1 MTSGVGSARKR
12 ARAVRERRAR
22 SATASAPAR
31 APAPRDR
38 GGTEKLQK
46 ALADL
51 GLGSRREIERWIV
64 AGRVSVNGAVA
75 RLGARVAKDDRIS
88 VDGIERRGAHRAEHR
103 AGERAGRREARVA
116 GRVASPR
123 VLIMNKA
130 EGVIC
135 TRRDPQGRPTCFD
148 GLPRL
153 VGGRWIAVGRL
164 DINSSGL
171 LLFTNDGA
179 LAHALMHPSAELTRE
194 YWVRVDR
201 ALDATASAALT
212 EGVLLPD
219 GELARFAALEHVG
232 GGGRN
237 QWYRVALTEGR
248 NREVRNLFESQGVRV
263 SRLKRARYGPIVL
276 PASLKRGRYEALPAS
291 EVALLYAQAGLAAP
305 LPDRERPHARAP
317 RAGRSRA
324 GARRR

>member
-1 MTSGVGSARKR
+1 MTPR
-12 ARAVRERRAR
+12 ARNAR
-22 SATASAPAR
+22 SAPASKSAASSSASASSASGSAGAGR
-31 APAPRDR
+31 RDR
-38 GGTEKLQK
+38 PVTEKLQK

-64 AGRVSVNGAVA
+64 AGRVSVNGVVA
-75 RLGARVAKDDRIS
+75 RLGARVSQDDRIS
-88 VDGIERRGAHRAEHR
+88 VDGVERRAQ
-103 AGERAGRREARVA
+103 RREDRTAR
-116 GRVASPR
+116 RVVGPR

-135 TRRDPQGRPTCFD
+135 TRRDPDGRPTCFD

-153 VGGRWIAVGRL
+153 ESGRWIAVGRL

-179 LAHALMHPSAELTRE
+179 LAHALMHPSSELTRE

-201 ALDATASAALT
+201 ALEPAASAALT

-237 QWYRVALTEGR
+237 QWYRVALNEGR
-248 NREVRNLFESQGVRV
+248 NREVRSLFESQGLRV

-276 PASLKRGRYEALPAS
+276 PASIKRGRYEAMAAHD
-291 EVALLYAQAGLAAP
+291 VATLYTHVGLAAP
-305 LPDRERPHARAP
+305 PIASRTSRPRSKP
-317 RAGRSRA
+317 RR
-324 GARRR
+324 